1 MLGVR
6 VLEEKDMTI
15 THAISTERLVH
26 VLQSIVL
33 KQQTG
38 RLSIEH
44 FGEQE
49 SEKGE
54 IFFAHG
60 DTVFVRTQQEVG
72 EAALSRIMSWR
83 AVQYTFFEE
92 AQTPTGISHQNRAV
106 QRPRQT
112 SPLLPIEL
120 ERTRQTSPIGIPT
133 LPVDM
138 EETRQTPAIGVPIIP
153 KSIRPSE
160 VRVPTTS
167 AVQQVAE
174 CVEKMGQNA
183 VYAVFRALPQATRQ
197 YVIYQMER
205 RERVVF
211 LLLDGRRT
219 LRDVA
224 RLVHRS
230 ELDVARILVSLLK
243 QGYIEYIGS

>member
-1 MLGVR
+1 KTLNITIIKANFTLLTWSLMKIYVMAIKCKVENLFVYFWMLGVS

-92 AQTPTGISHQNRAV
+92 AQTPTG
-106 QRPRQT
+106 
-112 SPLLPIEL
+112 
-120 ERTRQTSPIGIPT
+120 
-133 LPVDM
+133 
-138 EETRQTPAIGVPIIP
+138 
-153 KSIRPSE
+153 
-160 VRVPTTS
+160 
-167 AVQQVAE
+167 
-174 CVEKMGQNA
+174 
-183 VYAVFRALPQATRQ
+183 
-197 YVIYQMER
+197 
-205 RERVVF
+205 
-211 LLLDGRRT
+211 
-219 LRDVA
+219 
-224 RLVHRS
+224 
-230 ELDVARILVSLLK
+230 
-243 QGYIEYIGS
+243 